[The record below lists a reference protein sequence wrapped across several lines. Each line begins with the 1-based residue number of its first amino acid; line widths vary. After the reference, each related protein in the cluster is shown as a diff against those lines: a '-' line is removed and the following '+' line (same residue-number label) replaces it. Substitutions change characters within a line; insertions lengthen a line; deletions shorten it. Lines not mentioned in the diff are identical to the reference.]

1 MPFFH
6 VISTDGKSMQPQR
19 KSFNVFLEDKNRGCF
34 DVSFWYVFDILKRK
48 VIWTSLFDIILF
60 SV

>member
-34 DVSFWYVFDILKRK
+34 DVSF
-48 VIWTSLFDIILF
+48 
-60 SV
+60 